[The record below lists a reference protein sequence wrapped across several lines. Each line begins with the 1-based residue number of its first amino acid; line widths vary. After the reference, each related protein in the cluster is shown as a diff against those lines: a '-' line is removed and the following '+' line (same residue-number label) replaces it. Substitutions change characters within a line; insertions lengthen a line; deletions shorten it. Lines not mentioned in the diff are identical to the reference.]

1 MSDDGEWEVEEIEV
15 EVLGE
20 EEDDELDDDELD
32 VELEEELEPVPVS
45 EALEAE
51 LEAFVLIEN
60 WELAVSRAETLDF
73 LVDSLR
79 ELEDED
85 AVDQWIGQY
94 GNRDFHLSQ
103 ERDGRLVITDVFP
116 SSGLLLGLVPKIVI
130 GPIFAELSAQ
140 SEDDREGWLES
151 LADLIGDWLLLLTDE
166 EKIVGHL
173 IRAHEVAA
181 EDVAGGHEELVATH
195 AGLHAGS

>member
-1 MSDDGEWEVEEIEV
+1 MSDDGEWEVEEGEV

-20 EEDDELDDDELD
+20 EEDDDLDDDELD
-32 VELEEELEPVPVS
+32 EDLEEELEPVPVS

-85 AVDQWIGQY
+85 AVDEWVRQY

-195 AGLHAGS
+195 ASLHAGS